1 MERVYRDDSCE
12 HCGDQSQEALVVRGC
27 NFWTFREPILAANR
41 SMFWSAAA
49 LQLAAAALLD
59 PISLLSHSLSVR
71 GARAF
76 ELLAR
81 HPRYLAIARF
91 RAPYVHRISMV
102 PCPEGEGPSASTHT
116 RTVIPVSAPRSAYMP
131 SGPSLRGGSH
141 SAGWRAP
148 RRVMHLPAGLLRDL
162 PLLLS
167 QRCRVVTAPSASG
180 RSCRPHPAPVQPFP
194 AARVSCRVAL
204 RNA

>member
-1 MERVYRDDSCE
+1 MFVVFLSHELCLTDFWWRQVIS
-12 HCGDQSQEALVVRGC
+12 HAAGD
-27 NFWTFREPILAANR
+27 
-41 SMFWSAAA
+41 WSAHAP
-49 LQLAAAALLD
+49 LVKVGFHSL
-59 PISLLSHSLSVR
+59 SLLSLSSLSVR

-116 RTVIPVSAPRSAYMP
+116 RTVIPVSAPRSASMP

-167 QRCRVVTAPSASG
+167 QRCRVMTAPSASG

-194 AARVSCRVAL
+194 AARVSCRMAL